1 MVIQRTGLDAQ
12 QGTCHAGRSGPPD
25 VCLTFLTF
33 CKHLEDG
40 ELSMLL
46 FHIHHHTQY
55 RAHEAQN

>member
-1 MVIQRTGLDAQ
+1 MLSRAHAMLGAQGLQ
-12 QGTCHAGRSGPPD
+12 MCVC

-40 ELSMLL
+40 ELGMLL

>member
-1 MVIQRTGLDAQ
+1 MLGAQGLQ
-12 QGTCHAGRSGPPD
+12 MCVC

-40 ELSMLL
+40 ELGMLL